1 MFCTCASL
9 SEGVLTVEQ
18 RAAVRSGTVTASYI
32 RSLRSLSV
40 AVVLCCWRV
49 PSNSRILKTILAAF
63 PLRTGCKLK
72 FWSSWVLCRALCV
85 CLLCHVYSFLIVAT
99 CVRRYAVC
107 VRSLMLAGDRLGSWL
122 SLRLTV
128 FCAAFV
134 VGVTLPK
141 SMVKVNRS
149 MTYSVNR

>member
-1 MFCTCASL
+1 M
-9 SEGVLTVEQ
+9 
-18 RAAVRSGTVTASYI
+18 
-32 RSLRSLSV
+32 
-40 AVVLCCWRV
+40 
-49 PSNSRILKTILAAF
+49 
-63 PLRTGCKLK
+63 
-72 FWSSWVLCRALCV
+72 

-99 CVRRYAVC
+99 CVRRYVVC
-107 VRSLMLAGDRLGSWL
+107 VRSLMLAGDRLGSRL

>member
-18 RAAVRSGTVTASYI
+18 RAAVRSGTATASYI

-40 AVVLCCWRV
+40 AVVLCYWRV
-49 PSNSRILKTILAAF
+49 PSDCRILKTILAAF

-72 FWSSWVLCRALCV
+72 FWSSWVFCRVLCV

-99 CVRRYAVC
+99 CFRRYVVC
-107 VRSLMLAGDRLGSWL
+107 VRSLLLAGVRLGSRL
-122 SLRLTV
+122 SFRLTV
-128 FCAAFV
+128 FSAASV
-134 VGVTLPK
+134 VGVIL
-141 SMVKVNRS
+141 SMSVVKVNRS
-149 MTYSVNR
+149 MTCSVNH